1 MEDSDSADYYSWGGE
16 REKDEEQQL

>member
-16 REKDEEQQL
+16 TEKDEEQQL